1 MEQRVVP
8 LPFTSCA
15 MSPGMTSQARSISC
29 QTTLRK
35 ILSTKN
41 CSLFRSFSRRT
52 KPKSELESTTSKYS
66 GPLTK
71 HERVCRRPTGIWKHY
86 EKSCPTRKRK
96 QSLGG
101 DLWNSG
107 QPSFA
112 ASVSSQL
119 SRDKAM
125 VTLLQ
130 NSWHGGLPLLPLQ
143 VSNRGLLGRFFE
155 GESMNGTTLRVCA
168 GWRLDLLLKRS
179 DMEKSK
185 AKQTVSNLT
194 EAEAIKQAKEGDAAA
209 FEFLYKSHCRRV
221 YSLCLRMIQIT

>member
-119 SRDKAM
+119 SLAKAT
-125 VTLLQ
+125 VTSASKFLA
-130 NSWHGGLPLLPLQ
+130 
-143 VSNRGLLGRFFE
+143 RR
-155 GESMNGTTLRVCA
+155 GTT
-168 GWRLDLLLKRS
+168 S
-179 DMEKSK
+179 S
-185 AKQTVSNLT
+185 TT
-194 EAEAIKQAKEGDAAA
+194 E
-209 FEFLYKSHCRRV
+209 FETGTGGTIFWGRDSERNGSGGISTWGLGPTPQRERNREC
-221 YSLCLRMIQIT
+221 